1 MTLGIRLAT
10 HYSRDVE
17 LVGGFRFFRKT
28 SQVLLLGPLTL
39 GTSVGLMLRISGL
52 CTIRCVEIPNLHFRI
67 FSL

>member
-10 HYSRDVE
+10 HYSGEVE
-17 LVGGFRFFRKT
+17 LVEGFDFSKKT

-39 GTSVGLMLRISGL
+39 GTSAGLMLRLSGL
-52 CTIRCVEIPNLHFRI
+52 CTIKCVEIPNLHFRI